1 MVGRIYGR
9 QAGTLPL
16 ICAAAVQRGAEEE
29 VPDEILGSE
38 VLRVH
43 RLGAAAGRGRRR
55 GRADGLCLP
64 VRLGQLVQLV
74 LGEELLEAGVQRR
87 ADLLLK

>member
-1 MVGRIYGR
+1 MERR
-9 QAGTLPL
+9 
-16 ICAAAVQRGAEEE
+16 AEEE

-38 VLRVH
+38 VLRVD
-43 RLGAAAGRGRRR
+43 RLGATAAGRSRRR
-55 GRADGLCLP
+55 GRRADGLGLP

-87 ADLLLK
+87 TDLLLK

>member
-1 MVGRIYGR
+1 M
-9 QAGTLPL
+9 
-16 ICAAAVQRGAEEE
+16 ICSTAVQRCAEEE

-38 VLRVH
+38 VLRVD
-43 RLGAAAGRGRRR
+43 RLGARR
-55 GRADGLCLP
+55 GRGLLRLP

>member
-1 MVGRIYGR
+1 MFIPV
-9 QAGTLPL
+9 

-38 VLRVH
+38 VLRVD
-43 RLGAAAGRGRRR
+43 RGAAAAAAGRGRHRR
-55 GRADGLCLP
+55 RADGLCLS

-87 ADLLLK
+87 TDLLLK

>member
-1 MVGRIYGR
+1 MERR
-9 QAGTLPL
+9 
-16 ICAAAVQRGAEEE
+16 AEEE

-38 VLRVH
+38 VLRVD

-55 GRADGLCLP
+55 GCGEGLGLP

-74 LGEELLEAGVQRR
+74 LGEELLEAGMQRR

>member
-1 MVGRIYGR
+1 M
-9 QAGTLPL
+9 

-38 VLRVH
+38 VLRVD
-43 RLGAAAGRGRRR
+43 RGAGRGRC
-55 GRADGLCLP
+55 LLP

-87 ADLLLK
+87 TDLLLK